1 MGQKLYPGRY
11 TVENGT
17 DIVVFTI
24 GMRINKWWA
33 IHKWFPVFL
42 AMPGMIKELYTNKEL
57 GFLSMESFI
66 GLRTTFMMQY
76 WQSEQQLID
85 YARGPKHLKA
95 WKAFNK
101 KVGNNDAVGIYHET
115 YLVQKGHYESIYG
128 NMPKFGLGK
137 VLGTVPV
144 TAARKTA
151 AQRLKHED
159 LTSRAEVD

>member
-1 MGQKLYPGRY
+1 MGHKLYPGRY

-42 AMPGMIKELYTNKEL
+42 AMPAMIKELYTNKEL

-66 GLRTTFMMQY
+66 SFRTTFMMQY
-76 WQSEQQLID
+76 WQSEQQLFA
-85 YARGPKHLKA
+85 YARGQKHLKA

-137 VLGTVPV
+137 VFGTVPV
-144 TAARKTA
+144 NEARKTA
-151 AQRLKHED
+151 AKRLKHED
-159 LTSRAEVD
+159 SQ